1 MSDTRRYL
9 DKNTRPDSRLSSQ
22 GSRSGSESR
31 TKVNHRKTRSELES
45 RTRPDYDQRSGSDR
59 RSKSD
64 HNQTRAE
71 TERLTR
77 EDYEYTRSG
86 SRTRSGSEIK
96 TRLDSRAI
104 DVYQTLPGS
113 TERQDFNKRS
123 KSKLSKSNYSQEKLR
138 LVKCFQKKLLCK

>member
-9 DKNTRPDSRLSSQ
+9 DKKTRPDSRLSSQ

-31 TKVNHRKTRSELES
+31 TRVNYKKTRSELEN
-45 RTRPDYDQRSGSDR
+45 RTRSDYDQRSGSDR

-71 TERLTR
+71 TKRIAR
-77 EDYEYTRSG
+77 GDYEHTRSG
-86 SRTRSGSEIK
+86 SRTRSGSESK
-96 TRLDSRAI
+96 TRLDSRKR

-113 TERQDFNKRS
+113 TEKQDFNKRS
-123 KSKLSKSNYSQEKLR
+123 KSKSMKSTYSKENLR
-138 LVKCFQKKLLCK
+138 LAKFVQKELLYN